1 MDAVKPIDTIALF
14 PKLHQHLMT
23 LLRGLSAD
31 DWQRPTVCKAWSV
44 KDIAAHLADVDLR
57 MLTLYRDQYFP
68 TDTPTID
75 SYQSLVNYLN
85 KLNNDWVN
93 VARRFSPAILI
104 GWLQDTGPQLYKIYE
119 ALPPFENAVFSVAWA
134 GEGTSPNWFHI
145 ARQYTEVWHHQQ
157 QIRLAVG
164 QTAPLMTAELYHPLL
179 DTFVRAMPHTY
190 RNTEAKEGIT
200 IKLTITGSGGGD
212 WYLYKT
218 ANGWQLFTSVDNAR
232 PNTIITINGEI
243 AWRLFTKG
251 ISLQE
256 VLPHITI
263 EGDPD
268 LGKPAL
274 GMLSVMA

>member
-14 PKLHQHLMT
+14 PKLHGHLMS
-23 LLRGLSAD
+23 LLHGLSVE
-31 DWQRPTVCKAWSV
+31 DWHYPTICKGWSV
-44 KDIAAHLADVDLR
+44 KDIVAHMADIDLR
-57 MLTLYRDQYFP
+57 MLALYRDRYSP
-68 TDTPTID
+68 ADSPAID

-85 KLNNDWVN
+85 KLNNDWVQL
-93 VARRFSPAILI
+93 ARRFSPAILMD
-104 GWLQDTGPQLYKIYE
+104 WLQETGPQLYRIYK

-134 GEGTSPNWFHI
+134 GEEISSNWFHI

-190 RNTEAKEGIT
+190 RNIEAKEGT
-200 IKLTITGSGGGD
+200 VVKLTITGSGGAD
-212 WYLYKT
+212 WYLYKISK
-218 ANGWQLFTSVDNAR
+218 GWQLFTNTVNELPD
-232 PNTIITINGEI
+232 TIITIGGEI

-256 VLPHITI
+256 ALPHII
-263 EGDPD
+263 INGDQH
-268 LGKPAL
+268 LGKPVL